1 MRFPPQRTL
10 KDVASVC
17 SKAQPRS
24 AKPPRRGPRILASAV
39 SAALSI
45 LVLCSCAEPEPIP
58 RADPGL
64 RLPTI
69 EVGLPGGALV
79 TAELAMTPEQ
89 QARGLMFRSY
99 VPPDRGMLFVGD
111 RASRRSFWMYQC
123 LVPLDMVW
131 LDGAH
136 RIVEIVREAPPCRE
150 ADPQRCPSY
159 GGTVNSVYV
168 LELAAGQAEAHG
180 LRLGDRLDF

>member
-1 MRFPPQRTL
+1 MRFPSQRL
-10 KDVASVC
+10 AKDQAFVC
-17 SKAQPRS
+17 LMAQAHRAGRTREVS
-24 AKPPRRGPRILASAV
+24 RALVGAV
-39 SAALSI
+39 SGAVAFL
-45 LVLCSCAEPEPIP
+45 LLCSCAEPEPVP
-58 RADPGL
+58 RADPVSL
-64 RLPTI
+64 LPTI
-69 EVGLPGGALV
+69 EVGLPGGARV
-79 TAELAMTPEQ
+79 TAELATTPEQ

-136 RIVEIVREAPPCRE
+136 RIVEIVRDAPPCRE
-150 ADPQRCPSY
+150 TDPQRCPSY

-168 LELAAGQAEAHG
+168 LELAAGQAAAHG

>member
-1 MRFPPQRTL
+1 MAELWNPKQAHAGL
-10 KDVASVC
+10 
-17 SKAQPRS
+17 RS
-24 AKPPRRGPRILASAV
+24 LARAV
-39 SAALSI
+39 SAAMAVV
-45 LVLCSCAEPEPIP
+45 VLWSCAEPERAR
-58 RADPGL
+58 RADPGPL
-64 RLPTI
+64 LPTI
-69 EVGLPGGALV
+69 EVGLPGGSSV
-79 TAELAMTPEQ
+79 TAEVATTPEQ
-89 QARGLMFRSY
+89 QARGLMFRAH

-111 RASRRSFWMYQC
+111 RSSRRSFWMYQC

-150 ADPQRCPSY
+150 TDPQRCPSY

-168 LELAAGQAEAHG
+168 LELAAGQAAARG

>member
-1 MRFPPQRTL
+1 MSQ
-10 KDVASVC
+10 VVVGVVSGA
-17 SKAQPRS
+17 
-24 AKPPRRGPRILASAV
+24 LA
-39 SAALSI
+39 I
-45 LVLCSCAEPEPIP
+45 LVLCSCAGPEPVP
-58 RADPGL
+58 RGDPGPL
-64 RLPTI
+64 LPTI
-69 EVGLPGGALV
+69 EVGLPGGARV
-79 TAELAMTPEQ
+79 TAELATTPEQ

-150 ADPQRCPSY
+150 TDPQRCPSY

-168 LELAAGQAEAHG
+168 LELAAGQAAAHG